1 MSLELRA
8 GQGTAPLAHGW
19 FGTRIEVEHN
29 VTDKRTGIPLDRQ
42 GNSDKQ
48 GQGVAGFR
56 GERAGDPS
64 VDHPEQRRTVPTE
77 DGAIV
82 VEEASGIS
90 FAEAQ
95 GTHHRPA
102 EEARAGTPETDDRT
116 LPPEAPED
124 DPDHLG

>member
-1 MSLELRA
+1 M
-8 GQGTAPLAHGW
+8 
-19 FGTRIEVEHN
+19 
-29 VTDKRTGIPLDRQ
+29 TDKRTGIPLDRQ
-42 GNSDKQ
+42 GSSDKQ

-82 VEEASGIS
+82 VEETSGTS
-90 FAEAQ
+90 FTEAWGAGQ
-95 GTHHRPA
+95 
-102 EEARAGTPETDDRT
+102 RAGDGDSAPHTSSTGTPEVDERK

-124 DPDHLG
+124 DPDRIA